1 LTALADYLLG
11 RLNDLRHRVAEDCH
25 RERA

>member
-25 RERA
+25 RG